1 VMAVDTT
8 DMDRDLFG
16 NKLPAAVRARYKP
29 PTLGSTPD
37 TVRKPTPS
45 TMDGDDPWERQAH
58 YGGRSMMYY
67 TIKTGAGDVLHG
79 TSTRPGK
86 TVEDVV
92 REAGGFKNPESRE
105 IATFALRDAGVSLE
119 EIHAL
124 GLGPRPVA
132 QGAAPDAGAR
142 ARTPEPQARAPER
155 AAPQDPRDAPP
166 KNEAANKAEIFNK
179 AAGQVDPGVITQDLF
194 KEFQADLNKKLID
207 GQKIDVDGKTGSF
220 TRDAFRM
227 FLTQNKGNEAV
238 LKPLLTKHAAAVQ
251 WLVAK
256 EGVSPGKID
265 GKYGIKTETAVEKWM
280 GEDYDLSIAETGT
293 APGASAP
300 APR

>member
-1 VMAVDTT
+1 MAVDTT

-67 TIKTGAGDVLHG
+67 TIRTGTQRIDISERPWKTL
-79 TSTRPGK
+79 K
-86 TVEDVV
+86 DVV

-179 AAGQVDPGVITQDLF
+179 AAGQVDPGVITVKKF
-194 KEFQADLNKKLID
+194 EAFQAALNEKLLD
-207 GQKIDVDGKTGSF
+207 GQEI
-220 TRDAFRM
+220 
-227 FLTQNKGNEAV
+227 
-238 LKPLLTKHAAAVQ
+238 PLLTKHAAAVQ

-265 GKYGIKTETAVEKWM
+265 GKYGIKTETALEKWM
-280 GEDYDLSIAETGT
+280 GEDYDLSIAEPGT